1 MMTSSPSDIT
11 LLASDLTDYLS
22 DRGAWDV
29 GSGGPDTVA
38 EIAEFIA
45 NWTPCQRQQER
56 GALRDVEAD
65 IKRLREMQD
74 FGFRSRDISR

>member
-1 MMTSSPSDIT
+1 MTLPSTDIT
-11 LLASDLTDYLS
+11 LLAADLTNYLS

-29 GSGGPDTVA
+29 GSGGPDTVI

-65 IKRLREMQD
+65 IKRLREMQN
-74 FGFRSRDISR
+74 FGFRSREISR

>member
-1 MMTSSPSDIT
+1 MTLPPTDIT
-11 LLASDLTDYLS
+11 LLASDLTEYLT

-29 GSGGPDTVA
+29 GSGGPDTVIQ
-38 EIAEFIA
+38 IAEFMA
-45 NWTPCQRQQER
+45 NWSPDQRRQAR
-56 GALRDVEAD
+56 VPLRDVEAD